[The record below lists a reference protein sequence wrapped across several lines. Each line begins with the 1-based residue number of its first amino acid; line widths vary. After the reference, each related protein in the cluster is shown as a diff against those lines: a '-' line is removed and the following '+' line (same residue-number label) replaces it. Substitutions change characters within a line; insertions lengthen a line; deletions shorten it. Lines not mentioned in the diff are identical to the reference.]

1 MKNLF
6 SILSILVFGSAS
18 FSQDLDST
26 EHVVYNW
33 NHNNPRKG
41 KLTMHGYFDFIYAA
55 GFHDPNRSTS
65 VDFGRRQYTS
75 SPLFSDKF
83 TLPYAYLGATYE
95 MDKLTIRLALHTG
108 DIVESL
114 YAQEIES
121 MRLVREASLNY
132 QFTDKF
138 SVEAGIF
145 PSLYGFEIFLS
156 KENLH
161 ATRAYIADFAPD
173 YETGIRFKYQIGKSW
188 SARLMVLNG
197 WQEIKDSNG
206 KKALGIVVQKDNQRN
221 SFFNWG
227 VYFGDVREV
236 GESFYRNRMYHNIF
250 WKYTTKKWT
259 FVPMLDA
266 AYQLQS
272 EAIDREIYMLA
283 PAFSIR
289 YRVNNNWS
297 LASRW
302 DMVNDPKNMIPELN
316 GKLVTPSLITASN
329 NPNGW
334 QSNSVTLTLER
345 ALNENFVIRVESRYA
360 LNKDKLFL
368 DGPSKLVD
376 YDGYVLLS
384 MAANF

>member
-1 MKNLF
+1 MKKIFTVLSVLCF
-6 SILSILVFGSAS
+6 SIAA
-18 FSQDLDST
+18 FSQDSQST
-26 EHVVYNW
+26 DQIMSNW
-33 NHNNPRKG
+33 NDDNPKIG
-41 KLTMHGYFDFIYAA
+41 KLTMQGYFDFIYAA
-55 GFHDPNRSTS
+55 GLHDPSRLPT

-132 QFTDKF
+132 QFTDRF

-173 YETGIRFKYQIGKSW
+173 YEAGIRLKYQVNKNL

-206 KKALGIVVQKDNQRN
+206 KKALGIVVQNDNHRN

-227 VYFGDVREV
+227 VYFGDVREI

-250 WKYTTKKWT
+250 WKYSVKKWT

-345 ALNENFVIRVESRYA
+345 VLNENFVIRLESRYA

>member
-1 MKNLF
+1 M
-6 SILSILVFGSAS
+6 S
-18 FSQDLDST
+18 
-26 EHVVYNW
+26 NW
-33 NHNNPRKG
+33 NDDNPKKG
-41 KLTMHGYFDFIYAA
+41 KLTMQGYFDFIYAA
-55 GFHDPNRSTS
+55 DLNDANRLPS

-132 QFTDKF
+132 QFTDRF

-173 YETGIRFKYQIGKSW
+173 YEAGIRLKYQVNKNL

-206 KKALGIVVQKDNQRN
+206 KKALGIVVQNDNHRN

-227 VYFGDVREV
+227 VYFGDVREI

-250 WKYTTKKWT
+250 WKYSIKKWT

-266 AYQLQS
+266 AYQRQL
-272 EAIDREIYMLA
+272 ETTDREIYMIA

-289 YRVNNNWS
+289 YRFDSSWS

-302 DMVNDPKNMIPELN
+302 DMVNDPMNMIPELN
-316 GKLVTPSLITASN
+316 GKLVTPSLINSGN

-345 ALNENFVIRVESRYA
+345 ALNENFVVRVESRYA

-368 DGPSKLVD
+368 DGPSNLVD

>member
-1 MKNLF
+1 MKKIFTVLSVLCF
-6 SILSILVFGSAS
+6 SIAA
-18 FSQDLDST
+18 FSKDSQST
-26 EHVVYNW
+26 DQIMSNW
-33 NHNNPRKG
+33 NDDNPKIG
-41 KLTMHGYFDFIYAA
+41 KLTMQGYFDFIYAA
-55 GFHDPNRSTS
+55 GLHDPSRLPT

-132 QFTDKF
+132 QFTDRF

-173 YETGIRFKYQIGKSW
+173 YEAGIRLKYQVNKNL

-206 KKALGIVVQKDNQRN
+206 KKALGIVVQNDNHRN

-227 VYFGDVREV
+227 VYFGDVREI
-236 GESFYRNRMYHNIF
+236 GESFYRNRMYHIIF
-250 WKYTTKKWT
+250 WKYSVKKWT

-266 AYQLQS
+266 AYQRQL
-272 EAIDREIYMLA
+272 ETTDREIYMIA

-289 YRVNNNWS
+289 YRFDNSWS

-345 ALNENFVIRVESRYA
+345 VLNENFVIRLESRYA

>member
-1 MKNLF
+1 
-6 SILSILVFGSAS
+6 
-18 FSQDLDST
+18 
-26 EHVVYNW
+26 
-33 NHNNPRKG
+33 
-41 KLTMHGYFDFIYAA
+41 
-55 GFHDPNRSTS
+55 
-65 VDFGRRQYTS
+65 
-75 SPLFSDKF
+75 
-83 TLPYAYLGATYE
+83 
-95 MDKLTIRLALHTG
+95 
-108 DIVESL
+108 
-114 YAQEIES
+114 
-121 MRLVREASLNY
+121 
-132 QFTDKF
+132 
-138 SVEAGIF
+138 
-145 PSLYGFEIFLS
+145 
-156 KENLH
+156 
-161 ATRAYIADFAPD
+161 
-173 YETGIRFKYQIGKSW
+173 
-188 SARLMVLNG
+188 MVLNG

-227 VYFGDVREV
+227 VYFGDVREI

-250 WKYTTKKWT
+250 WKYSIKKWT

-266 AYQLQS
+266 AYQRQL
-272 EAIDREIYMLA
+272 ETTDREIYMIA

-289 YRVNNNWS
+289 YRFDNSWS

-345 ALNENFVIRVESRYA
+345 VLNENFVIRLESRYA

>member
-1 MKNLF
+1 MLKVYCFLF
-6 SILSILVFGSAS
+6 LFLIFSFNGIAQNTETLQDTSKTTPKRPGNLSI
-18 FSQDLDST
+18 
-26 EHVVYNW
+26 N
-33 NHNNPRKG
+33 
-41 KLTMHGYFDFIYAA
+41 GYFDFIYAA
-55 GFHDPNRSTS
+55 GFHDPTRAAT

-75 SPLFSDKF
+75 SPLFADKF
-83 TLPYAYLGATYE
+83 TMPYAYLGATYE
-95 MDKLTIRLALHTG
+95 LDKLTFRLALHTG

-132 QFTDKF
+132 QFTKRF

-161 ATRAYIADFAPD
+161 ATRGYIADFAPD
-173 YETGIRFKYQIGKSW
+173 YEAGVRLKYEVNKDW
-188 SARLMVLNG
+188 SVRLMVLNG

-206 KKALGIVVQKDNQRN
+206 KKALGLVVQRDNHKN

-227 VYFGDVREV
+227 VYLGDVREI
-236 GESFYRNRMYHNIF
+236 GESFYRSRMYHNIF
-250 WKYTTKKWT
+250 WKYTIDRWT
-259 FVPMLDA
+259 FVPMLDL

-272 EAIDREIYMLA
+272 GAPETELFMIA
-283 PAFSIR
+283 PAFSAR
-289 YRVNNNWS
+289 YRFNTDWS

-302 DMVNDPKNMIPELN
+302 DMVHDPKNMIPELN
-316 GKLVTPSLITASN
+316 GKLVTPSLINATN
-329 NPNGW
+329 NTNGW
-334 QSNSVTLTLER
+334 QSQSITLTLER
-345 ALNENFVIRVESRYA
+345 SFNSNFVMRLENRYTV
-360 LNKDKLFL
+360 NKDKLFL
-368 DGPSKLVD
+368 TGIDQLVD

>member
-132 QFTDKF
+132 QFTDRF

-173 YETGIRFKYQIGKSW
+173 YEAGIRLKYQVNKNL

-206 KKALGIVVQKDNQRN
+206 KKALGIVVQNDNHRN

-227 VYFGDVREV
+227 VYFGDVREI

-250 WKYTTKKWT
+250 WKYSVKKWT

-266 AYQLQS
+266 AYQRQL
-272 EAIDREIYMLA
+272 ETTDREIYMIA

-289 YRVNNNWS
+289 YRFDNSWS

>member
-1 MKNLF
+1 MKKNF
-6 SILSILVFGSAS
+6 TVLSILCFSIAA
-18 FSQDLDST
+18 FSQDNQST
-26 EHVVYNW
+26 DQTMSNW
-33 NHNNPRKG
+33 NSDNPKKG
-41 KLTMHGYFDFIYAA
+41 KLTMQGYFDFIYAA
-55 GFHDPNRSTS
+55 DLNDANRLPS

-75 SPLFSDKF
+75 SPLFSNKF
-83 TLPYAYLGATYE
+83 TLPYAYLGAIYE
-95 MDKLTIRLALHTG
+95 VDKLTFRLALHTG

-132 QFTDKF
+132 QFTDRF

-173 YETGIRFKYQIGKSW
+173 YEVGIRLKYQVNKNL

-206 KKALGIVVQKDNQRN
+206 KKALGIVVQNDNHRN

-227 VYFGDVREV
+227 VYFGDVREI

-250 WKYTTKKWT
+250 WKYSVKKWT

-266 AYQLQS
+266 AYQRQL
-272 EAIDREIYMLA
+272 ETTDREIYMIA

-289 YRVNNNWS
+289 YRFDNSWS

-345 ALNENFVIRVESRYA
+345 VLNENFVIRLESRYA

>member
-1 MKNLF
+1 MLKVYCFLF
-6 SILSILVFGSAS
+6 LFLIFSFNGIAQNAETLQDTSKTTPKKPGNLSI
-18 FSQDLDST
+18 
-26 EHVVYNW
+26 N
-33 NHNNPRKG
+33 
-41 KLTMHGYFDFIYAA
+41 GYFDFIYAA
-55 GFHDPNRSTS
+55 GFHDPTRATT

-75 SPLFSDKF
+75 SPLFADKF
-83 TLPYAYLGATYE
+83 TMPYAYLGATYE
-95 MDKLTIRLALHTG
+95 FDKLTFRLALHTG

-132 QFTDKF
+132 QFTKRF

-161 ATRAYIADFAPD
+161 ATRGYIADFAPD
-173 YETGIRFKYQIGKSW
+173 YEAGVRLKYEVNKDW
-188 SARLMVLNG
+188 SVRLMVLNG

-206 KKALGIVVQKDNQRN
+206 KKALGLVVQRDNHKN

-227 VYFGDVREV
+227 VYLGDVREI
-236 GESFYRNRMYHNIF
+236 GESFYRSRMYHNIF
-250 WKYTTKKWT
+250 WKYTFDRWT
-259 FVPMLDA
+259 FVPMLDV

-272 EAIDREIYMLA
+272 GAPETELFMIA
-283 PAFSIR
+283 PAFSAR
-289 YRVNNNWS
+289 YRFNTDWS

-302 DMVNDPKNMIPELN
+302 DMVHDPKNMIPELN
-316 GKLVTPSLITASN
+316 GKLVTPSLINATN
-329 NPNGW
+329 NTNGW
-334 QSNSVTLTLER
+334 QSQSITLTLER
-345 ALNENFVIRVESRYA
+345 SFNSNFVMRLENRYTV
-360 LNKDKLFL
+360 NKDKLFL
-368 DGPSKLVD
+368 TGIDQLVD

>member
-1 MKNLF
+1 MKKIFTVLSVLCF
-6 SILSILVFGSAS
+6 SIAA
-18 FSQDLDST
+18 FSQDSQST
-26 EHVVYNW
+26 DQTMSNW
-33 NHNNPRKG
+33 NSDNPKKG
-41 KLTMHGYFDFIYAA
+41 KLTMQGYFDFIYAA
-55 GFHDPNRSTS
+55 DLNDANRLPS

-75 SPLFSDKF
+75 SPLFSNKF
-83 TLPYAYLGATYE
+83 TLPYAYLGAIYE
-95 MDKLTIRLALHTG
+95 VDKLTFRLALHTG

-132 QFTDKF
+132 QFTDRF

-173 YETGIRFKYQIGKSW
+173 YEAGIRLKYQVNKNL

-206 KKALGIVVQKDNQRN
+206 KKALGIVVQHDNHRN

-227 VYFGDVREV
+227 VYFGDVREI

-266 AYQLQS
+266 AYQRQL
-272 EAIDREIYMLA
+272 ETTDREIYMIA

-289 YRVNNNWS
+289 YRFDNSWS

-334 QSNSVTLTLER
+334 QSNSLTLTLER
-345 ALNENFVIRVESRYA
+345 ILNENFVIRLESRYA

>member
-1 MKNLF
+1 MLRFYSLSFFLLF
-6 SILSILVFGSAS
+6 FSFAGRTQTVVPSANIPWS
-18 FSQDLDST
+18 
-26 EHVVYNW
+26 VPNR
-33 NHNNPRKG
+33 PG
-41 KLTMHGYFDFIYAA
+41 KLVINGYFDFIYAA
-55 GFHDPNRSTS
+55 GFHDPNRPAG

-95 MDKLTIRLALHTG
+95 VNKLTFRLAFHTG

-132 QFTDKF
+132 QFSDRF

-173 YETGIRFKYQIGKSW
+173 YETGIRFKYQISKSW

-227 VYFGDVREV
+227 VYFGDVREI

-250 WKYTTKKWT
+250 WKYSIKKWT

-266 AYQLQS
+266 AYQRQL
-272 EAIDREIYMLA
+272 ETTDREIYMIA

-289 YRVNNNWS
+289 YRFDSSWS

-345 ALNENFVIRVESRYA
+345 ALNENFVVRVESRYA

-368 DGPSKLVD
+368 DGPSNLVD

>member
-1 MKNLF
+1 MKKIFTVLSVLCF
-6 SILSILVFGSAS
+6 SIAA
-18 FSQDLDST
+18 FSKDSQST
-26 EHVVYNW
+26 DQIMSNW
-33 NHNNPRKG
+33 NDDNPKIG
-41 KLTMHGYFDFIYAA
+41 KLTMQGYFDFIYAA
-55 GFHDPNRSTS
+55 GLHDPSRLPT

-132 QFTDKF
+132 QFTDRF

-173 YETGIRFKYQIGKSW
+173 YEAGIRLKYQVNKNL

-206 KKALGIVVQKDNQRN
+206 KKALGIVVQNDNHRN

-227 VYFGDVREV
+227 VYFGDVREI

-250 WKYTTKKWT
+250 WKYSVKKWT

-266 AYQLQS
+266 AYQRQL
-272 EAIDREIYMLA
+272 ETTDREIYMIA

-289 YRVNNNWS
+289 YRFDNSWS

-345 ALNENFVIRVESRYA
+345 VLNENFVIRLESRYA

>member
-1 MKNLF
+1 MKKIFTVLSVLCF
-6 SILSILVFGSAS
+6 SIAA
-18 FSQDLDST
+18 FSQDSQST
-26 EHVVYNW
+26 DQIMSNW
-33 NHNNPRKG
+33 NDDNPKIG
-41 KLTMHGYFDFIYAA
+41 KLTMQGYFDFIYAA
-55 GFHDPNRSTS
+55 GLHDPSRLPT

-132 QFTDKF
+132 QFTDRF

-173 YETGIRFKYQIGKSW
+173 YEVGIRLKYQVNKNL

-206 KKALGIVVQKDNQRN
+206 KKALGIVVQNDNHRN

-227 VYFGDVREV
+227 VYFGDVREI

-250 WKYTTKKWT
+250 WKYSVKKWT

-266 AYQLQS
+266 AYQRQL
-272 EAIDREIYMLA
+272 ETTDREIYMIA

-289 YRVNNNWS
+289 YRFDNSWS

-345 ALNENFVIRVESRYA
+345 VLNENFVIRLESRYA

-368 DGPSKLVD
+368 DGPSNLVNS
-376 YDGYVLLS
+376 DGYVLLS

>member
-1 MKNLF
+1 MKKIFTVLSVLCF
-6 SILSILVFGSAS
+6 SIAA
-18 FSQDLDST
+18 FSQDSQST
-26 EHVVYNW
+26 DQIMSNW
-33 NHNNPRKG
+33 NDDNPKKG
-41 KLTMHGYFDFIYAA
+41 KLTMQGYFDFIYAA
-55 GFHDPNRSTS
+55 DLNDANRLPS

-132 QFTDKF
+132 QFTDRF

-173 YETGIRFKYQIGKSW
+173 YEAGIRLKYQVNKNL

-206 KKALGIVVQKDNQRN
+206 KKALGIVVQNDNHRN

-227 VYFGDVREV
+227 VYFGDVREI

-250 WKYTTKKWT
+250 WKYSVKKWT

-266 AYQLQS
+266 AYQRQL
-272 EAIDREIYMLA
+272 ETTDREIYMIA

-289 YRVNNNWS
+289 YRFDNSWS

>member
-6 SILSILVFGSAS
+6 FILTILIFGSPS

-26 EHVVYNW
+26 EHAVYNW

-41 KLTMHGYFDFIYAA
+41 KITMHGYFDFIYAA
-55 GFHDPNRSTS
+55 GFHDPNRLTS

-132 QFTDKF
+132 QFTDRF

-173 YETGIRFKYQIGKSW
+173 YEAGIRFKYQINKSW

-197 WQEIKDSNG
+197 WQEIRDSNG

-227 VYFGDVREV
+227 VYFGDVREI

-272 EAIDREIYMLA
+272 EATDREIYMLA

-345 ALNENFVIRVESRYA
+345 VLNENFVIRVESRYA

-368 DGPSKLVD
+368 DGQSKLVD